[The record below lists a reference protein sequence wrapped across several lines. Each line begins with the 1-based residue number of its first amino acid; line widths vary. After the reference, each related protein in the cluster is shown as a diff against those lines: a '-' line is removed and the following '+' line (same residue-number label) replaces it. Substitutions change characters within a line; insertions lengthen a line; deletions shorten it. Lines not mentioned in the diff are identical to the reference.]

1 MNKIKYSL
9 LIILSLLLIT
19 SCNKNN
25 NSKNETEKSTDKT
38 TNTTETIAPT
48 DATEIEDP
56 NKEGFEEGN
65 IAPDFEVKLLTG
77 ETVKLSD
84 YRGKVVLLNFWA
96 TWCSPCR
103 REMPDFQKLH
113 DELGEDFVLLAVD
126 KGESEENVQKFITE
140 NEYTFPVGVDS
151 EDEIKYPIQAFPTT
165 FLIDKEGRIDLFQ
178 VSIQDYNFYKPKLE
192 KLLNDTNKTEEENP
206 TDNTE
211 PTELEKQ

>member
-1 MNKIKYSL
+1 M
-9 LIILSLLLIT
+9 IILSLILIT
-19 SCNKNN
+19 SCGKNN
-25 NSKNETEKSTDKT
+25 NSNSDTEKSTDKPT
-38 TNTTETIAPT
+38 KVTENTEPT
-48 DATEIEDP
+48 DSTEPEDP

-126 KGESEENVQKFITE
+126 KGETEENVQKF
-140 NEYTFPVGVDS
+140 
-151 EDEIKYPIQAFPTT
+151 
-165 FLIDKEGRIDLFQ
+165 
-178 VSIQDYNFYKPKLE
+178 VSLTYG
-192 KLLNDTNKTEEENP
+192 
-206 TDNTE
+206 
-211 PTELEKQ
+211 